1 MALPIEDYA
10 MIGDRRTAALVGTNG
25 SVDWLCLP
33 NFDSAACLAGL
44 LGTDD
49 HGHWQLVPDGSYTTE
64 RRYVGDSAVLE
75 TTFTT
80 SDGVVTLT
88 DLMPRNDGRADLVR
102 KLKGVRG
109 TVRIRH
115 EWVVRLDYGLVKP
128 WVRRMTIDDKDV
140 ITAIGGP
147 DQLVL
152 SGPRL
157 PVASDHSHNDEFDVS
172 EGEELVFSM
181 TWFPSHAEPRDLV
194 ISRDQIEAS
203 VAEDEEWAGRAT
215 SDVPHADVV
224 RRSLLT
230 LRLMTDEVTG
240 GIVAA
245 PTTSLPEDFGGER
258 NWDFRYCWL
267 RDAALTLMS
276 LIRAGY
282 TEEADLWRNWLLRTI
297 AGDPAQMQVL
307 YAVDGSRRLTE
318 VTLDHLPGYA
328 DSRPVR
334 IGNGAVVQIQ
344 LDVLGEV
351 MDALEKVRQN
361 DGHPLFDAW
370 PLQRA
375 LVTELTGR
383 WRDPDHGLWEIRGE
397 PQQFT
402 HSRVMIWVALDR
414 AVRAMEDH
422 DLSGP
427 LDEWRALRDE
437 VRDDVF
443 EHGYDAERGTF
454 VQHYGTTEVDASLLV
469 LPLVGFIDGDDPRM
483 LGTIKAVE
491 EDLLY
496 EGLVRRYRT
505 ESGVDGLPGD
515 EHPFV
520 ACSFWLVS
528 AYAAAGRV
536 ADAHALFDRLVE
548 LRNDVGLLSEEYDPV
563 RHRMVGNF
571 PQAFSHLALVQA
583 AFQLADADARAARAV
598 AEDA

>member
-10 MIGDRRTAALVGTNG
+10 MIGDRRTAALVGANG

-44 LGTDD
+44 LGSDE
-49 HGHWQLVPDGSYTTE
+49 HGHWQLVPDGQYATE
-64 RRYVGDSAVLE
+64 RRYVGSSAVLE

-88 DLMPRNDGRADLVR
+88 DLMPRNDNRADLVR

-109 TVRIRH
+109 TVRMRH
-115 EWVVRLDYGLVKP
+115 EWRVRLDYGLVRP
-128 WVRRMTIDDKDV
+128 WVRRMTIAGNEV

-152 SGPRL
+152 CGPRL
-157 PVASDHSHNDEFDVS
+157 PVASDHSHNDEFDVA
-172 EGEELVFSM
+172 EGDELVFSM
-181 TWFPSHAEPRDLV
+181 TWFPSYAQPSDLDV
-194 ISRDQIEAS
+194 SHGQVEAS
-203 VAEDEEWAGRAT
+203 VAEDEEWAARFT
-215 SDVPHADVV
+215 SDVPHVDAV

-258 NWDFRYCWL
+258 NWDYRYCWL
-267 RDAALTLMS
+267 RDAALTLGS
-276 LIRAGY
+276 LVRAGY
-282 TEEADLWRNWLLRTI
+282 TEEADLWRGWLLRTI
-297 AGDPAQMQVL
+297 AGDPGQMQVL
-307 YAVDGSRRLTE
+307 YAVDGARRLPE

-334 IGNGAVVQIQ
+334 IGNGASEQVQ

-351 MDALEKVRQN
+351 MDALETVR
-361 DGHPLFDAW
+361 DAEGGPHADAW

-375 LVTELTGR
+375 LVTELAGR
-383 WRDPDHGLWEIRGE
+383 WQDPDHGLWEIRGK
-397 PQQFT
+397 PQAFT
-402 HSRVMIWVALDR
+402 HSRVMAWVAFDR
-414 AVRAMEDH
+414 AVRAMEQH
-422 DLSGP
+422 GFEGP
-427 LDEWRALRDE
+427 LEKWRAVRDE
-437 VRDDVF
+437 IRADVL

-454 VQHYGTTEVDASLLV
+454 VQHYGTTHVDASLLM
-469 LPLVGFIDGDDPRM
+469 LPVVGFIDGDDPRM
-483 LGTIKAVE
+483 LGTIRAVE

-496 EGLVRRYRT
+496 EGLVLRYRT
-505 ESGVDGLPGD
+505 ESGVDGLAGD
-515 EHPFV
+515 EHPFL

-528 AYAAAGRV
+528 AYAAAGRTE
-536 ADAHALFDRLVE
+536 DARALFDRLVE

-563 RHRMVGNF
+563 RQRMVGNF

-583 AFQLADADARAARAV
+583 AFHLADADRRAAATD
-598 AEDA
+598 EK

>member
-1 MALPIEDYA
+1 
-10 MIGDRRTAALVGTNG
+10 
-25 SVDWLCLP
+25 
-33 NFDSAACLAGL
+33 
-44 LGTDD
+44 
-49 HGHWQLVPDGSYTTE
+49 
-64 RRYVGDSAVLE
+64 
-75 TTFTT
+75 
-80 SDGVVTLT
+80 
-88 DLMPRNDGRADLVR
+88 
-102 KLKGVRG
+102 
-109 TVRIRH
+109 
-115 EWVVRLDYGLVKP
+115 
-128 WVRRMTIDDKDV
+128 MTIDGQKV

-152 SGPRL
+152 CGPRL

-172 EGEELVFSM
+172 EGDELVFSM
-181 TWFPSHAEPRDLV
+181 TWFPSYVEPSDLE

-215 SDVPHADVV
+215 AEVPHADVV

-230 LRLMTDEVTG
+230 LRMMTDEVTG

-258 NWDFRYCWL
+258 NWDYRFCWL

-282 TEEADLWRNWLLRTI
+282 TEEADLWRDWLLRTI
-297 AGDPAQMQVL
+297 AGDPGQMQVM

-334 IGNGAVVQIQ
+334 IGNGAVVQMQ

-351 MDALEKVRQN
+351 MDALEKVRQHQ
-361 DGHPLFDAW
+361 DRPLAEAW

-375 LVTELTGR
+375 LVTELAKG
-383 WRDPDHGLWEIRGE
+383 WSEPDQGIWEIRGE
-397 PQQFT
+397 PRHFT
-402 HSRVMIWVALDR
+402 HSKVMVWVAFDR

-422 DLSGP
+422 DLPGP
-427 LDEWRALRDE
+427 LEEWRALREE
-437 VRDDVF
+437 VRTDVL

-454 VQHYGTTEVDASLLV
+454 VQHYGTAEVDASLLV
-469 LPLVGFIDGDDPRM
+469 LPLVGFVDGDDPRM
-483 LGTIKAVE
+483 LGTIRAVE

-505 ESGVDGLPGD
+505 ESGVDGLAGD

-520 ACSFWLVS
+520 PCSFWLVS
-528 AYAAAGRV
+528 AYAAAGRTD
-536 ADAHALFDRLVE
+536 DAHALFDRLVG
-548 LRNDVGLLSEEYDPV
+548 LLNDVGLLSEEYDPV
-563 RHRMVGNF
+563 RRRMVGNF
-571 PQAFSHLALVQA
+571 PQAFSHLTLVQA
-583 AFQLADADARAARAV
+583 AFHLADADARARGAAQ
-598 AEDA
+598 